1 VLLAS
6 ALGARQ
12 AWILGLVRAD
22 GDVVYDPVDPD
33 GDLPEIS
40 VRVKLP
46 GGPLDHLASAKYA
59 EVYRRTGQGFALVEY
74 AYGYWT
80 QQDLGAL
87 EFHWHPLPWSQGES
101 IYHIHCRPSDSARG
115 HFRAHEMHLE
125 EARER
130 FRLLYGSEEPNDCS
144 GFYPF

>member
-1 VLLAS
+1 MLLAS
-6 ALGARQ
+6 ELQSRQ
-12 AWILGLVRAD
+12 AWILGLAKGD
-22 GDVVYDPVDPD
+22 GDVIYDPVDPEEEP
-33 GDLPEIS
+33 PEIS

-46 GGPLDHLASAKYA
+46 GGQLEHLAAAKYTEA
-59 EVYRRTGQGFALVEY
+59 YRRTDRGFELAEY
-74 AYGYWT
+74 AYGYWS
-80 QQDLGAL
+80 QQGLGTL

-101 IYHIHCRPSDSARG
+101 IYHIHCQPSDSARG

-144 GFYPF
+144 GLYPF